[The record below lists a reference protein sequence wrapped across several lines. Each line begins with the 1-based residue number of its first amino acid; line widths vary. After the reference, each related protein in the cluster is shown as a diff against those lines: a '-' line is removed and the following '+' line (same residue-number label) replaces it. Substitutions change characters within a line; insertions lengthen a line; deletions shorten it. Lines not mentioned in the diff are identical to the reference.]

1 MSEMRTVDVKSQIA
15 DETAK
20 DISQGELHYEEL
32 SAEDDKRILRR
43 IDMW

>member
-1 MSEMRTVDVKSQIA
+1 MSEMRAVDVKSQCA

-20 DISQGELHYEEL
+20 DIAQGELHYEEL
-32 SAEDDKRILRR
+32 TVEDDRRILRR